1 MPSMRKRRL
10 LLATSALV
18 TVVSCGHDKKPR
30 VYANPKGSHYAID
43 AGVPDGA
50 GSGDGTGSGSA
61 TDEKPPSE
69 NK

>member
-18 TVVSCGHDKKPR
+18 TVVGCGHDKKPR
-30 VYANPKGSHYAID
+30 VYANPKGSHYAMD
-43 AGVPDGA
+43 AGVD
-50 GSGDGTGSGSA
+50 SGSGSGSGEGSGSG
-61 TDEKPPSE
+61 TDEKPPAE